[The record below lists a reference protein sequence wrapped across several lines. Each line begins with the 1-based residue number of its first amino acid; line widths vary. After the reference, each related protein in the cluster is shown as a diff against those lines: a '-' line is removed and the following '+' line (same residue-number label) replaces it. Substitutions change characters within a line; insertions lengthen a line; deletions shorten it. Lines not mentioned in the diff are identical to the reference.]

1 MTRPKQD
8 LVLFGNV
15 EDNNLSKELLCK
27 RMKQQASIGK
37 IKRLFQKDSRFIFS
51 ILYRHSKLH
60 C

>member
-51 ILYRHSKLH
+51 ILYRHSK
-60 C
+60 